1 MGICCT
7 GSSSSSM
14 TGSSVHILL
23 CYACQLLLLLLLL
36 LLLAWKV
43 RILWLARPA
52 VVRQLCTINTATN
65 RPLELLLL
73 D

>member
-23 CYACQLLLLLLLL
+23 CYACQLLLLLLL
-36 LLLAWKV
+36 AWKV
-43 RILWLARPA
+43 CILWLARPA